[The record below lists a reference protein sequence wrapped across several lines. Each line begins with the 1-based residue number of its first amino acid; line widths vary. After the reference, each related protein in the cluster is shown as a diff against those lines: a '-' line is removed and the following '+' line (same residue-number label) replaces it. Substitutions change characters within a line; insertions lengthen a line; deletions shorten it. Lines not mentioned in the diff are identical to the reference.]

1 MLVIL
6 EVTKIGFV
14 GKTML
19 IILSIISSRW
29 LLSLNLDDILSDNS
43 HKTGPISTDNFSIAV
58 SQPLVTA
65 LTELFILWVS
75 TSPHIFPDFELT
87 GVINVFQLLPIPYFK
102 LHFGI
107 HETTL
112 SSKLLV
118 SSLFRSVNELR
129 SIWCC
134 TLLSKSFKKTR
145 KREPSSFTRITLS
158 FQDFVFFSKLVF
170 HLYSNCFWVFEIIS
184 V

>member
-1 MLVIL
+1 MRKVLKLSKYIKTGGVLVKLFSKIDFTASKPDFLLILGNMLVIL

-65 LTELFILWVS
+65 LTELFIL
-75 TSPHIFPDFELT
+75 
-87 GVINVFQLLPIPYFK
+87 
-102 LHFGI
+102 
-107 HETTL
+107 
-112 SSKLLV
+112 
-118 SSLFRSVNELR
+118 
-129 SIWCC
+129 
-134 TLLSKSFKKTR
+134 
-145 KREPSSFTRITLS
+145 
-158 FQDFVFFSKLVF
+158 
-170 HLYSNCFWVFEIIS
+170 
-184 V
+184 